1 LALDLTPR
9 SPAGPDSVEDRR
21 FGAGPTAFAVAP
33 PPGCRQSD
41 RREMNALS
49 MTIDDDSMPRTRSP
63 WAGSRYETR
72 HRWQLD
78 LVSDLADAARDLR
91 ELAAEL
97 TAAHAA
103 GWWLVEP
110 MRSGH
115 LLAARASRRQ
125 RARQTTGPSPHNDG
139 ESLPAIRW
147 RLRVVDE
154 QPVPGQEVLNT
165 ATAHRTPV
173 LAWTGRSLEQ
183 VSGPGIPDEVLADT
197 VRQVTPTGLAQ
208 SLWGLAAARVGP
220 NFDLVAHGSA
230 LRLHTVHDGA
240 LVRTQET
247 LAFQHAAD
255 EAGTLL
261 QAAAAYERLA
271 RAADAMATA
280 GGRLIGADDG
290 LLHVGYDQSVP

>member
-1 LALDLTPR
+1 M
-9 SPAGPDSVEDRR
+9 SV
-21 FGAGPTAFAVAP
+21 
-33 PPGCRQSD
+33 
-41 RREMNALS
+41 M
-49 MTIDDDSMPRTRSP
+49 IDDDSLPRPRSP
-63 WAGSRYETR
+63 WTGSQYEIR

-78 LVSDLADAARDLR
+78 LVTDLADVVRNLHQ
-91 ELAAEL
+91 LTAEL

-110 MRSGH
+110 MRSGNV
-115 LLAARASRRQ
+115 LAARASRRQ
-125 RARQTTGPSPHNDG
+125 RAQQTTPPPPNASD
-139 ESLPAIRW
+139 SLPTIPW

-154 QPVPGQEVLNT
+154 APVPGQEVLDT

-183 VSGPGIPDEVLADT
+183 VNGPDVAADALADT
-197 VRQVTPTGLAQ
+197 TRQVRSTGLAQ
-208 SLWGLAAARVGP
+208 RLWGLAAARVAP

-240 LVRTQET
+240 LVRTHET
-247 LAFQHAAD
+247 LTFQHAAD
-255 EAGTLL
+255 GAGNLL

-271 RAADAMATA
+271 RAADAMAAA

-290 LLHVGYDQSVP
+290 LLHVAYYRPVHSLPT

>member
-1 LALDLTPR
+1 MSAIVEDDSLPRPR
-9 SPAGPDSVEDRR
+9 SPWMGYH
-21 FGAGPTAFAVAP
+21 
-33 PPGCRQSD
+33 
-41 RREMNALS
+41 
-49 MTIDDDSMPRTRSP
+49 
-63 WAGSRYETR
+63 YEIR

-78 LVSDLADAARDLR
+78 VVSDLEDVAGNLR
-91 ELAAEL
+91 QLAAEL

-115 LLAARASRRQ
+115 LVAARASRRQ
-125 RARQTTGPSPHNDG
+125 RARQTTGTLRHDDSPSR
-139 ESLPAIRW
+139 PAPRW

-154 QPVPGQEVLNT
+154 PPAAGQEVLDT

-173 LAWTGRSLEQ
+173 LAWNGRSIEQ
-183 VSGPGIPDEVLADT
+183 ISGPAVAAGVLADT
-197 VRQVTPTGLAQ
+197 VRQVTSTGLGQ
-208 SLWGLAAARVGP
+208 RLWALAAARIGP
-220 NFDLVAHGSA
+220 SFDLVADGSA

-247 LAFQHAAD
+247 LTFQHAAD
-255 EAGTLL
+255 GAGTLP

-290 LLHVGYDQSVP
+290 LLHVAYERPAR